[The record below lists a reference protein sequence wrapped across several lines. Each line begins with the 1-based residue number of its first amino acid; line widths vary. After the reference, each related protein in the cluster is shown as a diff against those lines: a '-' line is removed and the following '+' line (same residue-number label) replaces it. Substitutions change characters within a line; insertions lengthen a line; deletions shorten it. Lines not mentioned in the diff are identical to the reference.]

1 MELIGVKVHDI
12 RLNGS
17 AATHVLSDHV
27 TPAYKDLDLIFSID
41 FPNINEVFVGSGKQ
55 LSGSHPKRLEKN
67 VTATHSNDSTSS
79 YSQSKKSVSDDCCS
93 LDDSGYTSSGSS
105 VGSDL
110 MSSGSS
116 SPTFAPMSK
125 SLARTTSI
133 ESISSSNSFPLN
145 SRFCSTGV
153 HPVPYHHYHHTDH
166 QVWQEIKDA
175 TLDILLK
182 FLPQNICHNG
192 MRNGFVGNAY
202 VRKMVKVAHDSD
214 RWSLISL
221 NNNSG
226 IILLAVFK
234 FLTKL
239 SYLFQP
245 KLLSL

>member
-1 MELIGVKVHDI
+1 MVRDRLELIGVKVHDI

-17 AATHVLSDHV
+17 AATHVLSDDV

-41 FPNINEVFVGSGKQ
+41 FPDSNEVFVGSGKR
-55 LSGSHPKRLEKN
+55 LSGSHPKRLEKS
-67 VTATHSNDSTSS
+67 VTSTHSNDSTSS

-105 VGSDL
+105 VESDL
-110 MSSGSS
+110 LSS
-116 SPTFAPMSK
+116 SPTFAPVSK

-145 SRFCSTGV
+145 STGV
-153 HPVPYHHYHHTDH
+153 HPVPYHYHTDH

-182 FLPQNICHNG
+182 FLPQDACHNG
-192 MRNGFVGNAY
+192 VRNGFVGNAY

-226 IILLAVFK
+226 IILLAA
-234 FLTKL
+234 
-239 SYLFQP
+239 
-245 KLLSL
+245 